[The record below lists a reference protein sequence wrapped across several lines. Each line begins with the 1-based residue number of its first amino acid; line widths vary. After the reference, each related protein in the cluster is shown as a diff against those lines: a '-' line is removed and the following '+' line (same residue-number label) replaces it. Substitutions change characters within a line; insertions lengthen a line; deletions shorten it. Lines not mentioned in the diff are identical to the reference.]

1 MVALVISW
9 VMLWFR
15 LWLRVS
21 ISLGNSGK
29 NLAVGL
35 AVKIP
40 HRHSADLLRNIFPQ
54 AVGQLLRHIRHD
66 KALNK
71 AERSADHI
79 QADQKQQDFPDF
91 SEIDT
96 GASLEFIHQPL
107 TAQWWRSQILGP
119 TIEKMVLPMAKTA
132 TRIIANL

>member
-1 MVALVISW
+1 MAQGIDIV
-9 VMLWFR
+9 
-15 LWLRVS
+15 
-21 ISLGNSGK
+21 GNSGK

-96 GASLEFIHQPL
+96 GASLEFIHQAVKQLSGGVPQNFRPDNREDG
-107 TAQWWRSQILGP
+107 ASNGENRHQNNREFI
-119 TIEKMVLPMAKTA
+119 V
-132 TRIIANL
+132 